1 VQIRARVNGTMNTC
15 RNGQSGY
22 VSYNDCSCG
31 GYWWGN
37 GGRKAPTVPLIFLG
51 GLAAELCQTTHE
63 RGAAGRLTL
72 PMMGVLLLSSLPGGA
87 ANHESNHTLVAGVYA
102 CVGSNSECGCFVCPP
117 GTNWDVPRNG
127 GVTDFTDGHCLAYCG
142 SGWTAETYRP
152 PPTNATARVEPP
164 TVVDAVP
171 AEGPAEVPSVVTEC
185 DGGPTGDYYACLCS
199 GSGGSAYRSY
209 SYFNKTYQCVECL
222 EYPPG
227 GVSILNGKCYPWN
240 TPGNGYLF
248 LWEGSRGHPLGLEAN
263 YYFFE
268 KPPGAKLTA
277 IETYTCC
284 TQLKNATISECGL
297 GFGSQTGYEEPTV
310 EERYSSSTGY
320 LQVVFV
326 SYYQHTGSG
335 FVGHWNVS
343 SPVGATVSC
352 TCNQVMPVTC
362 AEMSSLQNSSSG
374 SISLS
379 DYANDA
385 HCEWLITAGG
395 GDAVINLTFASIDL
409 ESCCDHV
416 TINQRRVPPPGD
428 VTCKQVSCA

>member
-1 VQIRARVNGTMNTC
+1 VDQGYVQGKPPAFVQIRARVNGTMNTC

-87 ANHESNHTLVAGVYA
+87 ANHESNHTLVALGVYA

-117 GTNWDVPRNG
+117 GTDWQWDMSAC
-127 GVTDFTDGHCLAYCG
+127 GVSCG

-185 DGGPTGDYYACLCS
+185 FLGPTGECTCS
-199 GSGGSAYRSY
+199 GSAQPTY
-209 SYFNKTYQCVECL
+209 SNLRWKYECVECL
-222 EYPPG
+222 DEH
-227 GVSILNGKCYPWN
+227 SWRSNGKCYSIQDNPYN
-240 TPGNGYLF
+240 PFSPPGQVREFMEGPRGY
-248 LWEGSRGHPLGLEAN
+248 G

-268 KPPGAKLTA
+268 KPPPGAELTA
-277 IETYTCC
+277 ITTYTCC
-284 TQLKNATISECGL
+284 TQLKNATISECAYQ
-297 GFGSQTGYEEPTV
+297 SAATV
-310 EERYSSSTGY
+310 GERYSSSTGY

-326 SYYQHTGSG
+326 SYYHKSSVTGSG
-335 FVGHWNVS
+335 FVAHWNVS

-374 SISLS
+374 TISLS
-379 DYANDA
+379 DYANTDNA
-385 HCEWLITAGG
+385 RCEWLITAGV
-395 GDAVINLTFASIDL
+395 GDAVINLTFASMDRDNGATL
-409 ESCCDHV
+409 
-416 TINQRRVPPPGD
+416 TINQHQSLPSCVD
-428 VTCKQVSCA
+428 ACKQVSCV